1 MTTTLD
7 DLLNI
12 DGVTVAF
19 EYTPDG
25 KCTDYRSMK
34 TVSPEMALMITRFC
48 ALVTMTFETLAQ
60 SFTALSEDNWIPQ
73 HGWMYSGGD
82 YTAVLGKGGYQGVF
96 VETAKANW
104 DELLH
109 LMSAR

>member
-7 DLLNI
+7 DLLEI
-12 DGVTVAF
+12 DGVTIAF
-19 EYTPDG
+19 EYTSVG
-25 KCTDYRSMK
+25 KCTDYKSK
-34 TVSPEMALMITRFC
+34 KNISPEMAAMITRFC

-73 HGWMYSGGD
+73 HGWMYMGGN
-82 YTAVLGKGGYQGVF
+82 YTVVLGKGGYRGVF

-104 DELLH
+104 GEALH
-109 LMSAR
+109 LMSDK

>member
-1 MTTTLD
+1 MTTSLE

-25 KCTDYRSMK
+25 KCAGYTSK
-34 TVSPEMALMITRFC
+34 KNVSPEMAAMITQFC

-82 YTAVLGKGGYQGVF
+82 YTVVLGKGGYQGVF

-104 DELLH
+104 EELLS
-109 LMSAR
+109 LMSAK

>member
-25 KCTDYRSMK
+25 KCTAYQSK
-34 TVSPEMALMITRFC
+34 KNVSPEMAAMITRFC

-73 HGWMYSGGD
+73 HGWMYRGGD
-82 YTAVLGKGGYQGVF
+82 YTVVLGKGGYQGVF

-104 DELLH
+104 EELLR
-109 LMSAR
+109 LMSAK